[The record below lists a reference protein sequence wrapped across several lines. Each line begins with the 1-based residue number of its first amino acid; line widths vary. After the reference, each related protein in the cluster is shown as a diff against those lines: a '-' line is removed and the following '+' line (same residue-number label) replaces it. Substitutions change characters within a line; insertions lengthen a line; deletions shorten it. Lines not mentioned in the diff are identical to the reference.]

1 MKIYHR
7 KDFATGLFFTALG
20 LAFLGLMLTRWEFPA
35 KSVFW
40 CLFCLSLGPGILA
53 RSLSREAS
61 RKDRIEE
68 RDERSVQVR
77 LRARSA
83 AFSIVRYVLLGACWL
98 CMAAA
103 VLNEGEAEGQ
113 LVLTAMSVT
122 AGGIW
127 FVSVLAELLCAFRWE
142 KKM

>member
-7 KDFATGLFFTALG
+7 KNFATGLFFTALG
-20 LAFLGLMLTRWEFPA
+20 LAFLGLMLARWEFPA
-35 KSVFW
+35 KWVFW
-40 CLFCLSLGPGILA
+40 CLFGLTLGPGILA
-53 RSLSREAS
+53 RGLSREAS

-68 RDERSVQVR
+68 RDERSVQVC

-83 AFSIVRYVLLGACWL
+83 AFSIVRHVLLGACWL